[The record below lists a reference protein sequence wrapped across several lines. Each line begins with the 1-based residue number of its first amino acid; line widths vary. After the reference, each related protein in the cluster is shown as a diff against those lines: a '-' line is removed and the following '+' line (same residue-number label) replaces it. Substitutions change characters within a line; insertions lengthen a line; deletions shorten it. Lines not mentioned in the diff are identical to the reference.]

1 MMIVD
6 VDDNDDDNDSLM
18 NAFPSATRLAST
30 VIRVETTMPEVEEKM
45 YMISA
50 IIRAV
55 VTMAIIRMMVVVE
68 MAEVKAAGFTFVSE
82 GEEIE
87 LVIRRIT
94 TVMLELVVKGAMVV
108 SVVKP
113 AMVVSVVKLP
123 MVVANQIVIGQRRR
137 NQ

>member
-1 MMIVD
+1 MTTTTMTIVD
-6 VDDNDDDNDSLM
+6 VDDNDDDSLM
-18 NAFPSATRLAST
+18 NAFLSATSLAAT

-94 TVMLELVVKGAMVV
+94 TVMLELVVKAAMVV

-113 AMVVSVVKLP
+113 A